1 LYTKHST
8 SIWVM
13 ESAAIWEFTRPGR
26 TNLERGN

>member
-13 ESAAIWEFTRPGR
+13 ESAAIWEFTQPWR
-26 TNLERGN
+26 TNLEPGN

>member
-13 ESAAIWEFTRPGR
+13 ESAAIWEFTRPGE
-26 TNLERGN
+26 N